1 MTTALAEVSRAKRA
15 IELAK
20 TPAEANEIR
29 ARLKAIKKYLDSRGD
44 QAEVAATAAD
54 LFCQAAAKAGE
65 LWAAEPEKSKQGPQ
79 IREIS
84 RISVTEAGFAD
95 HKDATV
101 CVRLAEIDPQDWVLK
116 RDELAE
122 KRRCLN
128 EHVLYSLWKLLNFVE
143 DEDRPWLRVYS
154 VWNFAKNDERFG
166 MGHPG
171 NIPGQINQNLNYYLT
186 QPGELIVD
194 LFAGGGTTLD
204 VCKYDDDDFGNRK
217 CLAFDRKPVRPEI
230 KKHDLAAGLPDFPD
244 AAMIFL
250 DPPYWGQKAGEY
262 SGDDTDLANMP
273 LEKFNKILAAVVD
286 ASLKRARQ
294 VALIIGAT
302 QKDGELYDHAAGLMG
317 AFGAPRHRFIVPYST
332 EQYKAFDVVRVKKA
346 RTYLNLHR
354 DLMIWSR

>member
-1 MTTALAEVSRAKRA
+1 MTKALIEVSQARKA
-15 IELAK
+15 IQSAT
-20 TPAEANEIR
+20 TPEQANEVR
-29 ARLKAIKKYLDSRGD
+29 ARLKAIQNYLKKRADSFD
-44 QAEVAATAAD
+44 VAFEAAK
-54 LFCQAAAKAGE
+54 LECEAAAKAGE
-65 LWAAEPEKSKQGPQ
+65 LWKASSPGSGRPRKAEGSAF
-79 IREIS
+79 
-84 RISVTEAGFAD
+84 SVSDAHFAD
-95 HKDATV
+95 SKDAV
-101 CVRLAEIDPQDWVLK
+101 ICERLGELDPQDREIYYGEMGDKK
-116 RDELAE
+116 RFPTENGL
-122 KRRCLN
+122 
-128 EHVLYSLWKLLNFVE
+128 HSLWKQLNFVE